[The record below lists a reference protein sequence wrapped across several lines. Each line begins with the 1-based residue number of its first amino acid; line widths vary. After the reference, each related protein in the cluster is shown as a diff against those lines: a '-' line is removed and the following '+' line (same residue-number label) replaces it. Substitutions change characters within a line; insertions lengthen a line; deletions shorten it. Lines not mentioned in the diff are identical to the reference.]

1 MEDGFDD
8 GVVLASVVVG
18 YSSFG
23 LITSLVTASTVGSN
37 RHDEVVVDFTVD
49 VAEVDVADVV
59 VEVVVEVV
67 DDVIFF
73 VVNCFFARL
82 HEFE

>member
-1 MEDGFDD
+1 VEDGFDA
-8 GVVLASVVVG
+8 GIVLASVVVG

-37 RHDEVVVDFTVD
+37 RHEEVVVDLTTD
-49 VAEVDVADVV
+49 VVEVDVVKVA